1 MAWNYP
7 RLTRRTFLKTA
18 GFTAAGLGLLKPITL
33 LSKDQKKV
41 GSGPTEETSY
51 GICNFCS
58 SLCNLKITTRTNNGI
73 KRVVKLDG
81 NPYSTLN
88 RGKLCARGQ
97 SGLRQTYD
105 TDRLKTPL
113 IRVEG
118 SKRGEFK
125 FRAASW
131 DEAWAYIDKKAK
143 GAEIKPWEWTMVGGW
158 TSCIFYM
165 NWAVPFAMAN
175 EVPNIV
181 ASPMQ
186 HCVTTGHLGTDMV
199 TGNFNIHDEVLPDY
213 DNARYILFVANNAS
227 IGGVSTS
234 RMVRFAEGRKRGAK
248 VVALDTR
255 LSETAAKADEWIAI
269 RPGTD
274 LDFMLAMLREM
285 MAEGFYDSEFL
296 RTHSNLPFLAYR
308 DEKGDWQLAND
319 SEGHPQ
325 AVAEGGST
333 TVHALPAFSNSNTQ
347 DVNGDSFYPALQA
360 PEGLEVDGKPVVTV
374 FQAQL
379 EELKEYTPEWA
390 AETTGIP
397 SETIRRIA
405 REFGTSRPSVVD
417 PGWHGARYGNIMMLR
432 RVQAMIQALNGGIDK
447 EGGWIMSGEFHHKV
461 ANMWKAKAEGHASGP
476 PLATLAGMPF
486 AKMVVGAVSN
496 GKNFSH
502 GRPGWA
508 WSYSAQ
514 EKAGGRP
521 HVALPVMADTG
532 YKESV
537 EGKVMHDGEPYRSR
551 AVIINA
557 ANPVRHYYPD
567 TYWKEILTHENM
579 ELVVAID
586 VLPSDTTAYA
596 DVILPNSTYLERD
609 EPTLYG
615 NGVNHDLALVTRHAP
630 IDSMYDT
637 DESPDILLRFTDI
650 VSGNRDKFLMW
661 MENLTGLPAKKVKA
675 AYAEIGPTMKN
686 GGFSAAC
693 RKVAFSEAALRLGT
707 TPEKIDTTLRE
718 KGVYKEEDKD
728 HMLEHFAMP
737 RKLPLPSESGRL
749 EFYSPFLQGLYNSG
763 ETAPNFSPLATHI
776 PATCR
781 TDKSMKAP
789 LAADEFYFTYGKT
802 PTVSYASTNNNNP
815 VLAAI
820 NTFKKDIYT
829 GIWIHPDRAES
840 LGIGNG
846 DAIRL
851 KNNISG
857 QEADGTAYVTR
868 KVHRDAL
875 FLYSSFGVENRA
887 LSRSYGIGT
896 ATNKLIP
903 YQVEPVVAGFRSQEF
918 TIQVTKLNEKGGVA

>member
-7 RLTRRTFLKTA
+7 RLTRRTFLKTT
-18 GFTAAGLGLLKPITL
+18 GLTAAGLGLLKPITL
-33 LSKDQKKV
+33 LSKDQEKI
-41 GSGPTEETSY
+41 GAGPTEEFSY

-58 SLCNLKITTRTNNGI
+58 SLCNIKITTRTNNGI

-81 NPYSTLN
+81 NPHSTLN
-88 RGKLCARGQ
+88 RGKICARGQ

-131 DEAWAYIDKKAK
+131 DEAWAYIEKKSK

-158 TSCIFYM
+158 TSWIFYR

-227 IGGVSTS
+227 VGAVSTS
-234 RMVRFAEGRKRGAK
+234 RMVRFATGRKKGAK

-274 LDFMLAMLREM
+274 LDFLLAMLREM
-285 MAEGFYDSEFL
+285 MEEGYYDSEFL
-296 RTHSNLPFLAYR
+296 RLHSNMPFLVHR

-319 SEGHPQ
+319 GEGRPQ

-333 TVHALPAFSNSNTQ
+333 AVHALPAFSNNNTK
-347 DVNGDSFYPALQA
+347 DEDGDSFYPALKA
-360 PEGLEVDGKPVVTV
+360 PEDLEVDGKPVVTV

-379 EELKEYTPEWA
+379 EEIGKYTPEWA

-397 SETIRRIA
+397 SDTIRRIA
-405 REFGTSRPSVVD
+405 REFGTIRPSVVD

-461 ANMWKAKAEGHASGP
+461 ANMWKAKAEGDAAGP

-502 GRPGWA
+502 GRPGWSWA
-508 WSYSAQ
+508 YSAQ

-537 EGKVMHDGEPYRSR
+537 EGKVMHNGEPYRSR

-557 ANPVRHYYPD
+557 ANPIRHYYPD
-567 TYWKEILTHENM
+567 TYWKEILSHENM

-630 IDSMYDT
+630 IESMYDT

-675 AYAEIGPTMKN
+675 AHAETGHAMKH
-686 GGFSAAC
+686 GAFSAAC
-693 RKVAFSEAALRLGT
+693 RKVAFSEAAKRLGT
-707 TPEKIDTTLRE
+707 TPEEIDQTLRE
-718 KGVYKEEDKD
+718 KGVYKEEDKA
-728 HMLEHFAMP
+728 HMLEHYAMP

-749 EFYSPFLQGLYNSG
+749 EFYSPFLQGLRNAG

-781 TDKSMKAP
+781 VDKDMKAP
-789 LAADEFYFTYGKT
+789 LAKDEFYFTYGKT

-820 NTFKKDIYT
+820 NTFKRDIYT
-829 GIWIHPDRAES
+829 GVWIHPDRAGP
-840 LGIGNG
+840 LGIADG
-846 DAIRL
+846 DSIRL

-875 FLYSSFGVENRA
+875 FLYSSFGVENPA

-918 TIQVTKLNEKGGVA
+918 TIQVSKLNKKGGAA